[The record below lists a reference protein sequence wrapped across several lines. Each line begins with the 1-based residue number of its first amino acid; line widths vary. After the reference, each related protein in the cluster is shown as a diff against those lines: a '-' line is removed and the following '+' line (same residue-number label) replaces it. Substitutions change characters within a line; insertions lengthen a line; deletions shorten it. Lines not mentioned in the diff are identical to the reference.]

1 MLPHN
6 VDVEKVLLMVKYFLF
21 IFAFLFS
28 LQSFA
33 QTNTVTSTTSTVS
46 GTTSVDRTPSTA
58 SAPSIMNS
66 NQDVC
71 SFAAS
76 AAIQS
81 QILGIAGGTSVRDMN
96 CERLKLSRSLYR
108 MGMKVGAVALL
119 CQDERVFQAMEMAG
133 TPCPYMGKIGLDAAK
148 EWANNPKKRPDY
160 DKWVKENV
168 IKEEEEIVTDEGAL
182 GIFSV
187 ILMLLFI

>member
-1 MLPHN
+1 MLLHN
-6 VDVEKVLLMVKYFLF
+6 VVVEKVLHMVKYFLF
-21 IFAFLFS
+21 IFVFLFS

-33 QTNTVTSTTSTVS
+33 ETNTVTSTTSTVS

-81 QILGIAGGTSVRDMN
+81 QILGIAGGTSIRDMN
-96 CERLKLSRSLYR
+96 CERLKLSRALYR
-108 MGMKVGAVALL
+108 MGMKVAAVSML

-133 TPCPYMGKIGLDAAK
+133 TPCPYMGKIGIEAAK
-148 EWANNPKKRPDY
+148 EWLNNPEKRPDY
-160 DKWVKENV
+160 EKWLKENA
-168 IKEEEEIVTDEGAL
+168 IKNEEIVTDEGAL

>member
-1 MLPHN
+1 MKKILILIS
-6 VDVEKVLLMVKYFLF
+6 VCFLF
-21 IFAFLFS
+21 TLPI
-28 LQSFA
+28 FA
-33 QTNTVTSTTSTVS
+33 QTNTVTSTSSTVS

-76 AAIQS
+76 AAVQS
-81 QILGIAGGTSVRDMN
+81 QILGIAGGTSVRDLN
-96 CERLKLSRSLYR
+96 CERLKLSKALYY
-108 MGMKVGAVALL
+108 MGMKVAAVSML
-119 CQDERVFQAMEMAG
+119 CQDQRVFRAMEMAG
-133 TPCPYMGKIGLDAAK
+133 TPCPYLGKIGVDAAK
-148 EWANNPKKRPDY
+148 EWLENPEKRPDY
-160 DKWVKENV
+160 EQWVKENV
-168 IKEEEEIVTDEGAL
+168 KDEEYITDEGAL

>member
-1 MLPHN
+1 
-6 VDVEKVLLMVKYFLF
+6 MVKYVLF
-21 IFAFLFS
+21 IFVFLFS

-33 QTNTVTSTTSTVS
+33 ETNTVTSTTSTVS

-81 QILGIAGGTSVRDMN
+81 QILGIAGGTSIRDMN
-96 CERLKLSRSLYR
+96 CERLKLSRALYR
-108 MGMKVGAVALL
+108 MGMKVAAVSML

-133 TPCPYMGKIGLDAAK
+133 TPCPYMGKIGIEAAK
-148 EWANNPKKRPDY
+148 EWLNNPEKRPDY
-160 DKWVKENV
+160 EKWLKENA
-168 IKEEEEIVTDEGAL
+168 IKNEEIVTDEGAL
-182 GIFSV
+182 SIFSV
-187 ILMLLFI
+187 LLMLLLI

>member
-1 MLPHN
+1 
-6 VDVEKVLLMVKYFLF
+6 MVKYFLF
-21 IFAFLFS
+21 IFVFLFS

-33 QTNTVTSTTSTVS
+33 ETNTVTSTTSTVS

-81 QILGIAGGTSVRDMN
+81 QILGIAGGTSIRDMN
-96 CERLKLSRSLYR
+96 CERLKLSRALYR
-108 MGMKVGAVALL
+108 MGMKVAAVSML

-133 TPCPYMGKIGLDAAK
+133 TPCPYMGKIGIEAAK
-148 EWANNPKKRPDY
+148 EWLNNPEKRPDY
-160 DKWVKENV
+160 EKWLKENA
-168 IKEEEEIVTDEGAL
+168 IKDEEIVTDEGAL
-182 GIFSV
+182 SIFSV
-187 ILMLLFI
+187 LLMLLFI

>member
-1 MLPHN
+1 
-6 VDVEKVLLMVKYFLF
+6 MVKYFLF
-21 IFAFLFS
+21 IFAFLFT
-28 LQSFA
+28 LQSYA
-33 QTNTVTSTTSTVS
+33 QTNTVTSTSSTVS

-76 AAIQS
+76 VAIQS

-133 TPCPYMGKIGLDAAK
+133 TPCPYMGKIGIDAAK
-148 EWANNPKKRPDY
+148 EWANNPEKRPDY
-160 DKWVKENV
+160 DKWIKENAV
-168 IKEEEEIVTDEGAL
+168 KEEEYISDEGAL